1 MQGKTHKIAGM
12 CIGVITADYLLKHQY
27 SQNMLFSIVTIGAI
41 TITSPYVIRK
51 IPFNIKNKLILFFLI
66 GLFFLLKKINLD
78 YSYIERSYL
87 TFIIIFGSIAGSLLP
102 DIDHPNSSLG
112 SKCKP
117 LSKLLNS
124 RFGHRGFIHSPI
136 LLIVSMLVLFLLVGM
151 VNINYQIY
159 YISLI
164 VGIFI
169 GWISHLLLDF
179 ITVSGIPIF
188 YPISNKKFRILKLK
202 TSKHDLLVAIVCLV
216 ITYLYIFL

>member
-12 CIGVITADYLLKHQY
+12 CIGVITADYLLKYQY
-27 SQNMLFSIVTIGAI
+27 SQNMLFSIVTIGVI

-51 IPFNIKNKLILFFLI
+51 IPFNIKSKLILFFLI
-66 GLFFLLKKINLD
+66 GLFFLFKKIHLD
-78 YSYIERSYL
+78 YSYIEQYYL
-87 TFIIIFGSIAGSLLP
+87 TFIIILGSIAGSLFP

-112 SKCKP
+112 SKCKL
-117 LSKLLNS
+117 LSSLLNS

-136 LLIVSMLVLFLLVGM
+136 LLIASMLVLFLLINK

-188 YPISNKKFRILKLK
+188 YPISNKKFRIFKLK
-202 TSKHDLLVAIVCLV
+202 TSKHDLLVSIICLAI
-216 ITYLYIFL
+216 T